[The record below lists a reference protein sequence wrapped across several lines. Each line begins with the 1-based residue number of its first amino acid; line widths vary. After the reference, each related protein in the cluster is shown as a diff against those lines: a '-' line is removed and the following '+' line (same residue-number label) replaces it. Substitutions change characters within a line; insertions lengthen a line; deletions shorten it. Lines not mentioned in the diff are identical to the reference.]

1 MTKIFL
7 SLCCILIGGFM
18 GIAEANEP
26 IQPIPNSIEID
37 ESKFNIGLLLFFDEN
52 LSKNNNVS
60 CASCHKASEGLAEN
74 IPFSTSSL
82 GKLRKRN
89 SQSLFNTTY
98 FSYLHW
104 DGTFTSLNDL
114 GLRGMKSATSNEW
127 GEILIYLK
135 SSDVYLKHFKAVFD
149 DGITKLNVA
158 LALAEYQKS
167 FITPNSPF
175 DLYLKGDIKAINEQ
189 QIQGYRLFK
198 NYGCISCHNSM
209 TIGGQMFAKLGQFG
223 DYFKD
228 RGNVT
233 KTDYGRFNRT
243 KLEADRYRF
252 RVPSLRNVALTAP
265 YFHDASQK
273 TLNEAVQTMAMYQL
287 GRHLSDE
294 DTDALVS
301 FLESLTGVLKR
312 N

>member
-1 MTKIFL
+1 MIKTIL
-7 SLCCILIGGFM
+7 CLCCILISSVAV
-18 GIAEANEP
+18 IAQADEP
-26 IQPIPNSIEID
+26 IKPIPDFIELD
-37 ESKFNIGLLLFFDEN
+37 KAKLNIGALLFFDKN

-60 CASCHKASEGLAEN
+60 CASCHKQAEGLTEN

-82 GKLRKRN
+82 DKLRSRN
-89 SQSLFNTTY
+89 TQSLFNTAF

-104 DGTFTSLNDL
+104 DGKFTSLNDL
-114 GLRGMKSATSNEW
+114 GLRGMKGATSNEW
-127 GEILIYLK
+127 DNILKYLK
-135 SSDVYLKHFKAVFD
+135 SSDVYAKLFNAVFN
-149 DGITKLNVA
+149 DGVTKSNVA
-158 LALAEYQKS
+158 QALAEYQKS

-175 DLYLKGDIKAINEQ
+175 DLFLKGDASALSKQ
-189 QIQGYRLFK
+189 QVQGYRLFK

-209 TIGGQMFAKLGQFG
+209 TVGGQMFAKLGQFG

-228 RGNVT
+228 RGHI
-233 KTDYGRFNRT
+233 KKADYGRFNKT

-265 YFHDASQK
+265 YFHDGSQK
-273 TLNEAVQTMAMYQL
+273 TLNEAVQTMAKYQL
-287 GRHLSDE
+287 GRQLSTE

-301 FLESLTGVLKR
+301 FLVSLTGELKR